1 MNIFLFTFI
10 KTLFP
15 NFHEV
20 YKKYTITFRFKI
32 LKKKKKRKRKKD
44 CIVYVMLALCG
55 SNLNVSTT
63 SSTT

>member
-1 MNIFLFTFI
+1 MFTFI
-10 KTLFP
+10 ETLFP
-15 NFHEV
+15 NFQEV

-32 LKKKKKRKRKKD
+32 KKKED

>member
-32 LKKKKKRKRKKD
+32 LKKKRKRKKD